1 MTAGDQRENIDIY
14 FARLARQ
21 VASRSTCPRR
31 HVGAVLVKD
40 KYLRG
45 TGYNG
50 APGGVRDCFD
60 EGCLMREGH
69 CVRTVH
75 AEANVILQSD
85 FEERQGATI
94 YTTDMPCWDCAK
106 LIVNSGIS
114 RIVFERD
121 YPRHRSQAE
130 NLCGQK
136 NVVLEQILLPGPA
149 LVEID
154 DFADVKSVP
163 FE

>member
-1 MTAGDQRENIDIY
+1 MSDPRENIDIY

-21 VASRSTCPRR
+21 VAARSTCPRR

-50 APGGVRDCFD
+50 APAGVGDCFE
-60 EGCLMREGH
+60 EGCLLRDGH

-85 FEERQGATI
+85 FNERQGATI
-94 YTTDMPCWDCAK
+94 YTTDMPCWDCSK
-106 LIVNSGIS
+106 LIVNSGIA
-114 RIVFERD
+114 RIVYERE
-121 YPRHRSQAE
+121 YPRHKPHFE
-130 NLCGQK
+130 KLCQEKGIIFEEI
-136 NVVLEQILLPGPA
+136 VVPGPA
-149 LVEID
+149 LEEVDISKE
-154 DFADVKSVP
+154 VKSVP